1 MANVLNTKTIN
12 DLLSAKQRSE
22 SFFAEVSTKTI
33 DAQEL
38 WYLNN
43 GTTLGKE
50 VLKNDEGY
58 ITITVESKDTLET
71 TRGTLIQVGNQT
83 IIYPIEPEGFYDIDL
98 SSGTFTV
105 IDSDVTIDLI
115 QLDSVGEALL
125 DSDSNPITAPT
136 VIDTVPVVKSTGTDT
151 PSKLDDL
158 TESLTGIV
166 PPAEKLTIIA
176 LGGAAI
182 SEITN
187 TIKVASERK
196 KTLMDSINAVA
207 ASASL
212 DGMGSSITDGIANVK
227 QSLDNVISKDLTKD
241 ITDAVSSTDNVD
253 AQKANSLSVA
263 IKDSFNDVTNAIVDA
278 TTNLINHLTP
288 DTQFGGGFAQD
299 LFEDLTGDIG
309 GTLQGLLGSSIDLS
323 SATINS
329 IIKDVI
335 SGGDA
340 DLSNAAKSIAVLDNS
355 LSKDMKQVI
364 SESKG
369 TSTSGLR
376 SSVKAKAKAR
386 NIDQEEIDAFDILF
400 TDIET
405 ALSQIDTTISG
416 KLVSEV
422 GEFYT
427 EDTDLAELIKRYIG
441 ADTKTFE
448 YVSSKEELGLEF
460 YRMTR
465 SISELIIH
473 ATETYT
479 NANIGAEEIHLRHLE
494 AGHTKG
500 IQYHYVIRRD
510 GRLQR
515 GMPLD
520 QLSDASN
527 TRSHKLNC
535 VDIALVG
542 GVNVPTDADNPLE
555 NLSSQSFTQ
564 VQMKTLESLMEI
576 FYQHMPGGQVMGH
589 NDIDANSQ
597 DPYFDVISFVEN
609 KFGKKSVY
617 NDLLTEQSL
626 SAKDLVNKRP
636 I

>member
-1 MANVLNTKTIN
+1 MSTLNTKTIN
-12 DLLSAKQRSE
+12 DLLAGKQKST
-22 SFFAEVSTKTI
+22 SFFDNVKTKNI
-33 DAQEL
+33 AAYEL
-38 WYLNN
+38 FELNN
-43 GTTLGKE
+43 KTTLGAE
-50 VLKNDEGY
+50 ILKNDQGY
-58 ITITVESKDTLET
+58 ITVTINSANTNDM
-71 TRGTLIQVGNQT
+71 TRGVLVQVGNQT
-83 IIYPIEPEGFYDIDL
+83 LIYPEEPEGIYDIDL
-98 SSGTFTV
+98 SAGTFIL
-105 IDSDVTIDLI
+105 IDSDVTVDMI

-136 VIDTVPVVKSTGTDT
+136 VIDTVPVVKSTGTDVAQ
-151 PSKLDDL
+151 KLDDL

-166 PPAEKLTIIA
+166 PPVEKLSIIA
-176 LGGAAI
+176 LGGAAV

-212 DGMGSSITDGIANVK
+212 DGLGASITEGIDNVK
-227 QSLDNVISKDLTKD
+227 KSLDAVISKDLTSD
-241 ITDAVSSTDNVD
+241 ITGAISAVENIANDAVANLSTAIDDAFSSVMDDFN
-253 AQKANSLSVA
+253 KATE
-263 IKDSFNDVTNAIVDA
+263 D
-278 TTNLINHLTP
+278 LINHLTP
-288 DTQFGGGFAQD
+288 DISTGGGFIQD
-299 LFEDLTGDIG
+299 LFENLTGDIG
-309 GTLQGLLGSSIDLS
+309 STLQGLLGSAIDLS
-323 SATINS
+323 TETVSS
-329 IIKDVI
+329 IIRDVI
-335 SGGDA
+335 NGGDIN
-340 DLSNAAKSIAVLDNS
+340 LTNAVKTLASLDKS
-355 LSKDMKQVI
+355 LSDKMNNVVREITADDPISYRSAVI
-364 SESKG
+364 
-369 TSTSGLR
+369 
-376 SSVKAKAKAR
+376 AKAKAR
-386 NIDQEEIDAFDILF
+386 GVSQEDIDAFDKLY
-400 TDIET
+400 TEIET

-422 GEFYT
+422 GDFYT
-427 EDTDLAELIKRYIG
+427 EDTDLADLIKRYIG

-479 NANIGAEEIHLRHLE
+479 NANIGSEEIHLRHLE
-494 AGHTKG
+494 AGHSKG

-520 QLSDASN
+520 QLSNASN
-527 TRSHKLNC
+527 IRSHKMNC
-535 VDIALVG
+535 VDVALVG
-542 GVNVPTDADNPLE
+542 GVNVPTDADNPLG

-564 VQMKTLESLMEI
+564 VQMKTLEALMEI

>member
-1 MANVLNTKTIN
+1 MSTLNTKTIN
-12 DLLSAKQRSE
+12 DLLAGKQKST
-22 SFFAEVSTKTI
+22 SFFDNVKTKNI
-33 DAQEL
+33 AAYEL
-38 WYLNN
+38 FELNN
-43 GTTLGKE
+43 KTTLGAE
-50 VLKNDEGY
+50 ILKNDQGY
-58 ITITVESKDTLET
+58 ITVTINSANTNDM
-71 TRGTLIQVGNQT
+71 TRGVLVQVGNQT
-83 IIYPIEPEGFYDIDL
+83 LIYPEEPEGIYDIDL
-98 SSGTFTV
+98 SAGTFIL
-105 IDSDVTIDLI
+105 IDSDVTVDMI

-136 VIDTVPVVKSTGTDT
+136 VIDTVPVVKSTGTDVAQ
-151 PSKLDDL
+151 KLDDL

-166 PPAEKLTIIA
+166 PPVEKLSIIA
-176 LGGAAI
+176 LGGAAV

-212 DGMGSSITDGIANVK
+212 DGLGASITEGIDNVK
-227 QSLDNVISKDLTKD
+227 KSLDDVISKDLTSD
-241 ITDAVSSTDNVD
+241 ITGAISAVENIANDAVANLSTAIDDAFSSVMDDFN
-253 AQKANSLSVA
+253 KATE
-263 IKDSFNDVTNAIVDA
+263 D
-278 TTNLINHLTP
+278 LINHLTP
-288 DTQFGGGFAQD
+288 DISTGGGFIQD
-299 LFEDLTGDIG
+299 LFENLTGDIG
-309 GTLQGLLGSSIDLS
+309 STLQGLLGSAIDLS
-323 SATINS
+323 TETVSSVIR
-329 IIKDVI
+329 DVI
-335 SGGDA
+335 NGGDIN
-340 DLSNAAKSIAVLDNS
+340 LTNAVKTLASLDKS
-355 LSKDMKQVI
+355 LSDKMNNVVSEITADDPISYRSAVI
-364 SESKG
+364 
-369 TSTSGLR
+369 
-376 SSVKAKAKAR
+376 AKAKAR
-386 NIDQEEIDAFDILF
+386 GVAQEDIDAFDKLY
-400 TDIET
+400 TEIET

-422 GEFYT
+422 GDFYT
-427 EDTDLAELIKRYIG
+427 EDTDLADLIKRYIG

-479 NANIGAEEIHLRHLE
+479 NANIGSEEIHLRHLE
-494 AGHTKG
+494 AGHSKG

-520 QLSDASN
+520 QLSNASN
-527 TRSHKLNC
+527 IRSHKMNC

-542 GVNVPTDADNPLE
+542 GVNVPSDADNPLG

-564 VQMKTLESLMEI
+564 VQMKTLEALMEI

>member
-1 MANVLNTKTIN
+1 MSTLNTKTIN
-12 DLLSAKQRSE
+12 DLLAGKQKST
-22 SFFAEVSTKTI
+22 SFFDNVKTKNI
-33 DAQEL
+33 AAYEL
-38 WYLNN
+38 FELNN
-43 GTTLGKE
+43 KTTLGAE
-50 VLKNDEGY
+50 ILKNDQGY
-58 ITITVESKDTLET
+58 ITVTINSANTNDM
-71 TRGTLIQVGNQT
+71 TRGVLVQVGNQT
-83 IIYPIEPEGFYDIDL
+83 LIYPEEPEGIYDIDL
-98 SSGTFTV
+98 SAGTFIL
-105 IDSDVTIDLI
+105 IDSDVTVDMI

-136 VIDTVPVVKSTGTDT
+136 VIDTVPVVKSTGTDVAQ
-151 PSKLDDL
+151 KLDDL

-166 PPAEKLTIIA
+166 PPVEKLSIIA
-176 LGGAAI
+176 LGGAAV

-212 DGMGSSITDGIANVK
+212 DGLGASITEGIDNVK
-227 QSLDNVISKDLTKD
+227 KSLDAVISKDLTSD
-241 ITDAVSSTDNVD
+241 ITGAISAVENIANDAVANLSTAIDDAFSSVMDDFN
-253 AQKANSLSVA
+253 KATE
-263 IKDSFNDVTNAIVDA
+263 D
-278 TTNLINHLTP
+278 LINHLTP
-288 DTQFGGGFAQD
+288 DISTGGGFIQD
-299 LFEDLTGDIG
+299 LFENLTGDIG
-309 GTLQGLLGSSIDLS
+309 STLQGLLGSAIDLS
-323 SATINS
+323 TETVSS
-329 IIKDVI
+329 IIRDVI
-335 SGGDA
+335 NGGDIN
-340 DLSNAAKSIAVLDNS
+340 LTNAVKTLASLDKS
-355 LSKDMKQVI
+355 LSDKMNNVVREMTADDPISYRSAVI
-364 SESKG
+364 
-369 TSTSGLR
+369 
-376 SSVKAKAKAR
+376 AKAKAR
-386 NIDQEEIDAFDILF
+386 GVSQEDIDAFDKLY
-400 TDIET
+400 TEIET

-422 GEFYT
+422 GDFYT
-427 EDTDLAELIKRYIG
+427 EDTDLADLIKRYIG

-479 NANIGAEEIHLRHLE
+479 NANIGSEEIHLRHLE
-494 AGHTKG
+494 AGHSKG

-520 QLSDASN
+520 QLSNASN
-527 TRSHKLNC
+527 IRSHKMNC
-535 VDIALVG
+535 VDVALVG
-542 GVNVPTDADNPLE
+542 GVNVPTDADNPLG

-564 VQMKTLESLMEI
+564 VQMKTLEALMEI